1 MRVQPEEATKVTPRF
16 FSIAVGVAAVHFLS
30 GIVILINAKAL
41 HTTPLSLLSY
51 VLSERPWAISF
62 VLIATSILAV
72 LPFVLKPQNHLV
84 FMLLVAPQ
92 QILLVAHFA
101 SAFLAIMF
109 GQYPD
114 GYTPD
119 GGSAFIFV
127 DQVWLLMVAVV
138 FTSLNFYV
146 EARIVGG
153 SHSVGPEGAPHG
165 RMGFVKPSAVLDSSH
180 WCGGRANCSLLC
192 TVALPKVT
200 RAI

>member
-1 MRVQPEEATKVTPRF
+1 MNTGQGVLASLRAVVKKNALFGRYRGTKDLLNWKVSMRGNTMRVQPEEATEVTLRF
-16 FSIAVGVAAVHFLS
+16 FSIALGVATVHFFS

-62 VLIATSILAV
+62 VLIATSILAA
-72 LPFVLKPQNHLV
+72 LPFVLKPKNHFV
-84 FMLLVAPQ
+84 FIFLLAPQ
-92 QILLVAHFA
+92 QVLLLAHFT

-127 DQVWLLMVAVV
+127 DQVWLLMVVV
-138 FTSLNFYV
+138 LHTFEYI
-146 EARIVGG
+146 EA
-153 SHSVGPEGAPHG
+153 
-165 RMGFVKPSAVLDSSH
+165 L
-180 WCGGRANCSLLC
+180 
-192 TVALPKVT
+192 
-200 RAI
+200 

>member
-1 MRVQPEEATKVTPRF
+1 LAVIGNQRLAESEGKHAEQYNESPTRGSNKGNAT
-16 FSIAVGVAAVHFLS
+16 FLLDCSWCRDRSLFS
-30 GIVILINAKAL
+30 GIVILINPKAL

-72 LPFVLKPQNHLV
+72 LPFVLKPKNHFV
-84 FMLLVAPQ
+84 FIFLLAPQ
-92 QILLVAHFA
+92 QVLLLAHFT

-127 DQVWLLMVAVV
+127 DQVWLLMVVV
-138 FTSLNFYV
+138 LHTFEYI
-146 EARIVGG
+146 EA
-153 SHSVGPEGAPHG
+153 
-165 RMGFVKPSAVLDSSH
+165 L
-180 WCGGRANCSLLC
+180 
-192 TVALPKVT
+192 
-200 RAI
+200 

>member
-1 MRVQPEEATKVTPRF
+1 MARTTYQSCALPPKPPSTTEAQYIGSQRLADFERKQAEQYNENQPEEATKVTPRF

-127 DQVWLLMVAVV
+127 DQVWLLMVVV
-138 FTSLNFYV
+138 LHTFEYI
-146 EARIVGG
+146 EA
-153 SHSVGPEGAPHG
+153 
-165 RMGFVKPSAVLDSSH
+165 L
-180 WCGGRANCSLLC
+180 
-192 TVALPKVT
+192 
-200 RAI
+200 

>member
-1 MRVQPEEATKVTPRF
+1 MNTGQGVLASLRAVVKKNALFGRCRGTKDLLNWKAQHAGQYNESSTRGSNRGNAT
-16 FSIAVGVAAVHFLS
+16 FLLDCSWCRDRSLFS

-51 VLSERPWAISF
+51 VLSERPRAISF

-72 LPFVLKPQNHLV
+72 LPFVLKPKNHFV
-84 FMLLVAPQ
+84 FIFLLAPQ
-92 QILLVAHFA
+92 QVLLLAHFT

-127 DQVWLLMVAVV
+127 DQVWLLMVVMLHT
-138 FTSLNFYV
+138 FEYI
-146 EARIVGG
+146 EA
-153 SHSVGPEGAPHG
+153 
-165 RMGFVKPSAVLDSSH
+165 L
-180 WCGGRANCSLLC
+180 
-192 TVALPKVT
+192 
-200 RAI
+200 